1 MSYVQSSL
9 PANIFTQQQ
18 DVIRPQKIV
27 IERPEVESDALSVV
41 NFMTDRAKA
50 QKPEPIQGE
59 RFLH

>member
-1 MSYVQSSL
+1 VQSSL

-27 IERPEVESDALSVV
+27 IERPEVESDALSVA
-41 NFMTDRAKA
+41 NFMTDKAKA
-50 QKPEPIQGE
+50 PKPEPIQGE